1 MPVSYDSKGKVIRPF
16 TQHEWTQ
23 EMVIEYAKC
32 VRSVKYFALNHCKVV
47 HPVKGVIPL
56 ELRDYQM
63 EILDLLEHNQKIA
76 VKIGRQSGKCVL
88 ADINIR
94 LKNKTTGEIMTC
106 KIGDFFELVKSNKNH

>member
-16 TQHEWTQ
+16 TQHEWTH

-32 VRSVKYFALNHCKVV
+32 ARSVKYFALNHCKVV

-63 EILDLLEHNQKIA
+63 EILDLLEHNQKLVINCP
-76 VKIGRQSGKCVL
+76 RQVGKCCSEDNL
-88 ADINIR
+88 IR
-94 LKNKTTGEIMTC
+94 LKNKTTGKIITY
-106 KIGDFFELVKSNKNH
+106 KIGDFFELVKCNKNH